1 LTTIIQADVVELIYQ
16 LLLSDTVLKDI
27 EGLTVCKEM
36 PTSAMGSTSDTGNKR
51 IIVNKEGEIRLEP
64 KTGCQ
69 GLILSERIRIHTIV
83 KSVAGGESARDQ
95 ADIIRKRMR
104 ELMILAEFLGT
115 GWLYH
120 NETEDRWPTPPTAVR
135 AYHVLGYDVVT
146 TLGKTS

>member
-1 LTTIIQADVVELIYQ
+1 MTTVIQADVVELFYV
-16 LLLSDTVLKDI
+16 LLSTDTVLKDI
-27 EGLTVCKEM
+27 EGLTVHKEM
-36 PTSAMGSTSDTGNKR
+36 PTSAMGSTSDSDNKR
-51 IIVNKEGEIRLEP
+51 VIINKEGEIRLEP

-69 GLILSERIRIHTIV
+69 GVILSERVRIHTIV
-83 KSVAGGESARDQ
+83 KSAPSGENARDQ
-95 ADIIRKRMR
+95 ANIIRKRMR
-104 ELMILAEFLGT
+104 ELLILTEFLGT